1 MSRMGDVLAGFQTVW
16 EFDTDSVL
24 IRFERGIRTPKLL
37 QALGERHIPYEA
49 LSAVDL
55 APGKR
60 GTVVLRAV
68 PRPGAD
74 PLMDVADGQ
83 LKEGYDPYRL
93 VLPAERASLAEYY
106 AEELRGALG
115 PGAGSASESHLVAA
129 PPPPLS
135 FKAYDG
141 KASFDGKAVSFRW
154 FWTGASSAKWKAGD
168 QRFRIDE
175 LAGVEWRSPES
186 RGSGGAAAKAAATAP
201 VEDPEARGADAQG
214 PVGNGT
220 AAGKSAGGRS
230 SGAMG
235 SGSRSSGTKGSGSRG
250 SAPKSGGGHGHLRLV
265 PRGAEDQPAGRPDQ
279 DPAAVVFGM
288 GYGLVHE
295 SLPFAAAVLEAVRAS
310 APAPCAEG
318 SPAPARATAPARR
331 DPADIADRIR
341 HLGELHTA
349 GLLTDEEFSAK
360 KAELLAEL

>member
-1 MSRMGDVLAGFQTVW
+1 MGDVLAGFQTVW

-83 LKEGYDPYRL
+83 LREGYDPYRL

-106 AEELRGALG
+106 ADEIRGALG
-115 PGAGSASESHLVAA
+115 PGADTAAESHLVAA
-129 PPPPLS
+129 PAPPLS

-175 LAGVEWRSPES
+175 LAGVEWRSPEN
-186 RGSGGAAAKAAATAP
+186 RGSGGAAAKTSGTAP
-201 VEDPEARGADAQG
+201 AEDPEAPGADAKG
-214 PVGNGT
+214 P
-220 AAGKSAGGRS
+220 AGKGTTGAKASPPRSGR
-230 SGAMG
+230 
-235 SGSRSSGTKGSGSRG
+235 
-250 SAPKSGGGHGHLRLV
+250 HGHLRLV
-265 PRGAEDQPAGRPDQ
+265 PRATEDQPAGRPDH

-318 SPAPARATAPARR
+318 SPAPAHNPAPARR

-349 GLLTDEEFSAK
+349 GLLTDEEFSTK